1 MRRERR
7 PWLLRLAHD
16 REAGFADQETLRA
29 RGQESRHHLGGIGL
43 GHPRALDARRPEDR
57 IHARAFGRRRAGA
70 EPAHRQRRRNRPV
83 FAADLPGHASEASA
97 LDRRLRRAGAAA
109 FDRLLDCPREDHHRA
124 ASGGAEGAQ
133 RALRRR
139 GVSAR
144 AAESRRRG
152 QADRRDRRDRRA
164 DRRRRARRQHRQA
177 LDQRR
182 IPQGVDGPRAR
193 DGAPHRHEGP
203 RAGRAIVREQLQAGT
218 HRVVKVL
225 AARLAL
231 LALVLAAW
239 QLLPS
244 RGLVNPLLLP
254 PLGDV
259 LQMLGELVQRAQV
272 REALAVSAAEVLVAF
287 LIAVPLGAALGVLI
301 AENDYLG
308 QVFKPALFV
317 IFAIPKSIFLPLF
330 ILVLGVS
337 FQQKV
342 AYAAFTTTFVVLMS
356 AAAAVESVKR
366 DYLLVARSYGATQ
379 LQLVTRV
386 YVPSMLP
393 LLLETLRISM
403 IFNFTGVLIA
413 EMYASRTGIGHL
425 IASWGENFQMK
436 QLFAGV
442 ILLAAAAILF
452 NETLR
457 WMEHRVSTWRA

>member
-1 MRRERR
+1 MK
-7 PWLLRLAHD
+7 L
-16 REAGFADQETLRA
+16 
-29 RGQESRHHLGGIGL
+29 
-43 GHPRALDARRPEDR
+43 
-57 IHARAFGRRRAGA
+57 
-70 EPAHRQRRRNRPV
+70 
-83 FAADLPGHASEASA
+83 
-97 LDRRLRRAGAAA
+97 
-109 FDRLLDCPREDHHRA
+109 
-124 ASGGAEGAQ
+124 
-133 RALRRR
+133 
-139 GVSAR
+139 
-144 AAESRRRG
+144 
-152 QADRRDRRDRRA
+152 
-164 DRRRRARRQHRQA
+164 
-177 LDQRR
+177 
-182 IPQGVDGPRAR
+182 
-193 DGAPHRHEGP
+193 
-203 RAGRAIVREQLQAGT
+203 
-218 HRVVKVL
+218 VVT
-225 AARLAL
+225 RFAL

-244 RGLVNPLLLP
+244 HGLVNPLLLP
-254 PLGDV
+254 PLGEV
-259 LQMLGELVQRAQV
+259 LQMLGELLQRATV
-272 REALAVSAAEVLVAF
+272 REALAVSAAEVALAF

-301 AENDYLG
+301 AENDYIG

-356 AAAAVESVKR
+356 AAAAVESVKQ
-366 DYLLVARSYGATQ
+366 DYLLVARSYGATRM
-379 LQLVTRV
+379 QLVTRV

-442 ILLAAAAILF
+442 LMLSVVAILF

-457 WMEHRVSTWRA
+457 WMEARVSTWRA